1 MILYMATREPKRS
14 GRGAMVSKNAK
25 EQKRNLTPEIA
36 TKRTLRKG
44 ELEEVLLKEE
54 IFWR

>member
-1 MILYMATREPKRS
+1 MNI
-14 GRGAMVSKNAK
+14 GMVSKDAK